1 MLSVVRC
8 KAESNVDSEESQ
20 LLAEILQKCKE
31 VARGQGSLSVSK
43 PVAVNFEHSSQ
54 INDPVAVEETK
65 VEETKVEETKVEE
78 TKVEE
83 AVEVNLEV
91 KVNESQI
98 GVAIGLIA
106 KARSEKA
113 KEITNPAK
121 PPLPQQRP
129 PDLVTLSG
137 VGSFHIV
144 SSKVSECNTMLKPK
158 PQSFPAIPNK
168 GLTKS
173 ESDDAKALLMVRWH
187 SQDFGPADQDEVTEV
202 TENESVG
209 IRYLQ
214 RIQRGRIAQF
224 DPGF

>member
-65 VEETKVEETKVEE
+65 VEETKVEE
-78 TKVEE
+78 

-113 KEITNPAK
+113 KEITNPTK

-158 PQSFPAIPNK
+158 PQSFPAVPNK
-168 GLTKS
+168 GPTKS

-187 SQDFGPADQDEVTEV
+187 SQDFEPADQDEVTEV